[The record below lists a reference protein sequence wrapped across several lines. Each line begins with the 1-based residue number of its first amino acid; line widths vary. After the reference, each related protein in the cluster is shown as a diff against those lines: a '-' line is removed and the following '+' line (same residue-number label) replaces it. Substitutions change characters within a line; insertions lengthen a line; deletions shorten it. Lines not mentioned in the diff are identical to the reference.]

1 MSDHTFTK
9 EEISRIIKKATQLEK
24 HQLSKDDEE
33 RGLTLEE
40 LITAASDAGLDPEN
54 IRIVA
59 RELREGKVTEETSL
73 DFNFKGQV
81 FAERWI
87 EGRLSDELADSVIA
101 DLRHRYDA
109 SEAEKSWFNEWR
121 DEEWEKDFG
130 KSTVQKTGRSVEW
143 KHIDRSGSLETRVL
157 LQPRGKQIRVRVSK
171 RNLWDEKGA
180 GPGGE
185 VFEFIDAIPL
195 VAGIALLFTLPF
207 DFFINMVVGLLA
219 YIGLKF
225 IVLPLNRKLREK
237 WGRKLFYRNRP
248 RIEENRERYKMEV
261 ELLADD
267 ISGVL
272 KTDLDDS
279 MIDNTRKIELDH
291 LENTLRD
298 AEEDETRRK
307 SGNKNRIR

>member
-1 MSDHTFTK
+1 MSDHTFNE
-9 EEISRIIKKATQLEK
+9 EEISRIIKKAAQLEK
-24 HQLSKDDEE
+24 QQLSVDDEKQ
-33 RGLTLEE
+33 GLTLEE
-40 LITAASDAGLDPEN
+40 LVTAASDAGLDPEN
-54 IRIVA
+54 IRIIA
-59 RELREGKVTEETSL
+59 RELQKGNESEKIPADYNL
-73 DFNFKGQV
+73 KGQV

-87 EGRLSDELADSVIA
+87 DGRLADELADSVIA

-109 SEAEKSWFNEWR
+109 SEAEKNWFNEWR

-171 RNLWDEKGA
+171 RNLWDEKDA
-180 GPGGE
+180 GPGSE
-185 VFEFIDAIPL
+185 VFEYIAAIPF

-207 DFFINMVVGLLA
+207 DFFINAIIGLLA

-248 RIEENRERYKMEV
+248 RIEDNRKRYKEEV

-267 ISGVL
+267 LSAIL

-279 MIDNTRKIELDH
+279 MIDHSRQIELDH
-291 LENTLRD
+291 LENTLK
-298 AEEDETRRK
+298 EKEDESGGTT
-307 SGNKNRIR
+307 GNKNRT